1 MALAEW
7 RLCLYTGALRKGFAR
22 KQGAVAVIYLIR
34 HATPL
39 IDYKPCNARSA
50 KLRLDEYNQTSSIDE
65 AEIAAFLSQPDV
77 SQLLLASEASIM
89 SSPVNRAYATACRLF
104 DMGRI
109 QQDARLR
116 EFDLRLSSIPVLKMG
131 LRHWFAL
138 HRILWLL
145 GISLG
150 AVSRKAEHQRALG
163 VADELYANEAG
174 KTTII
179 VSHGMFLRTVRK
191 TLQKRGM
198 QARLVYRS
206 GCFTVESLTP

>member
-1 MALAEW
+1 M
-7 RLCLYTGALRKGFAR
+7 YTDALRKGFSR
-22 KQGAVAVIYLIR
+22 QHKGAVAVIYLIR

-50 KLRLDEYNQTSSIDE
+50 KLLLDEYNQTSSIDE
-65 AEIAAFLSQPDV
+65 DEIAAFLSQPDL
-77 SQLLLASEASIM
+77 SQVLLATEANII

-104 DMGRI
+104 EATRI

-116 EFDLRLSSIPVLKMG
+116 EYDLRLSSIPVLKMG
-131 LRHWFAL
+131 VRHWFAL

-150 AVSRKAEHQRALG
+150 AASRKAEHQRALG
-163 VADELYANEAG
+163 IADELYNSCGEPG
-174 KTTII
+174 KTTIV

-191 TLQKRGM
+191 TLQKRGL
-198 QARLVYRS
+198 QARRVYRS

>member
-1 MALAEW
+1 M
-7 RLCLYTGALRKGFAR
+7 
-22 KQGAVAVIYLIR
+22 IYLIR

-50 KLRLDEYNQTSSIDE
+50 KLLLDEYNQTSSIDE
-65 AEIAAFLSQPDV
+65 AEIAAFLSQSGV
-77 SQLLLASEASIM
+77 SQELLASEASII

-104 DMGRI
+104 DVGRI

-116 EFDLRLSSIPVLKMG
+116 EYDLRLSSIPVLKMG
-131 LRHWFAL
+131 VRHWFAL

-150 AVSRKAEHQRALG
+150 AASRKAEHQRALG
-163 VADELYANEAG
+163 VADELYKSEAG
-174 KTTII
+174 KTMII

-198 QARLVYRS
+198 QARRVYRS
-206 GCFTVESLTP
+206 GCFTVELLTP

>member
-1 MALAEW
+1 M
-7 RLCLYTGALRKGFAR
+7 
-22 KQGAVAVIYLIR
+22 IYLIR

-65 AEIAAFLSQPDV
+65 AEITAFLSQPNV
-77 SQLLLASEASIM
+77 SQMLLASEANIM

-104 DMGRI
+104 DVARI

-138 HRILWLL
+138 HRILWLF

-150 AVSRKAEHQRALG
+150 AASRKAEHQRALG
-163 VADELYANEAG
+163 VAAELYRVGGEAG

-179 VSHGMFLRTVRK
+179 VSHGMFLRAVRK
-191 TLQKRGM
+191 ALQKRGM
-198 QARLVYRS
+198 QAHRVYRS

>member
-7 RLCLYTGALRKGFAR
+7 RRCLYTGALRKGFAG

-39 IDYKPCNARSA
+39 VDYKPCNARSA

-65 AEIAAFLSQPDV
+65 AEAN
-77 SQLLLASEASIM
+77 IM

-104 DMGRI
+104 DVARI

-116 EFDLRLSSIPVLKMG
+116 EFDLRLSNIPVVKMG

-150 AVSRKAEHQRALG
+150 AASRKAEHQRALG
-163 VADELYANEAG
+163 VADELYKIGGEAG
-174 KTTII
+174 KATII
-179 VSHGMFLRTVRK
+179 VSHGMFLRTVSK
-191 TLQKRGM
+191 ALQKRGM
-198 QARLVYRS
+198 QAHRVYRS

>member
-1 MALAEW
+1 M
-7 RLCLYTGALRKGFAR
+7 
-22 KQGAVAVIYLIR
+22 IYLIR

-50 KLRLDEYNQTSSIDE
+50 KTLLDEYNQTSSIDE
-65 AEIAAFLSQPDV
+65 AEITAFLSQLDV
-77 SQLLLASEASIM
+77 SQGLLASEASII

-104 DMGRI
+104 DVARI
-109 QQDARLR
+109 QKDARLR
-116 EFDLRLSSIPVLKMG
+116 EYDLRLSSIPVLKMG

-150 AVSRKAEHQRALG
+150 AASRKAEHQRALS
-163 VADELYANEAG
+163 VADELYNRCGEPG
-174 KTTII
+174 KITIV

-198 QARLVYRS
+198 QARRVYRS